1 MNTHKHAR
9 LTFLRRL
16 EMVQQLI
23 AHQVCVPEA
32 ARAYGVT
39 APTVRK
45 WLGRFLAQGQAGLA
59 DASSR
64 PTVSPRAIAPAKALA
79 IVELRRKRLTQARI
93 AQALGVSAS
102 TVSRVLA
109 RAGLSH
115 LADLE
120 PAEPV
125 VRYEHQAPGDLL
137 HIDIK
142 KLGRIQRPGH
152 RVTGNRRD
160 TVEGA
165 GWDFVFV
172 AIDDHARVAFTDIHP
187 DERFPSAV
195 QFLKDAVAYYQRL
208 GVTIQ
213 RLLTDNGSAFRS
225 RAFAALCHELGIKH
239 RFTRPYRPQTNGKA
253 ERFIQSAL
261 REWAYAHTYQ
271 NSQHRADAMKS
282 WLHHYNWHRPHHRA
296 RCTHLQTQPGRI
308 QPIDS
313 SQLEA
318 VRVADVQRQVLAD
331 VGAVPIAQ
339 IRVGAM
345 RPHVQR
351 RAGTQLPAAAGQFG
365 IVRLAAEIDRVVVRE
380 LVQVRGADIRTQG
393 RAAGQGEIP
402 AGAHAGPPLHRRL
415 AAARVDHLRLR
426 LDEPALR
433 QLEVIAGLGT
443 ARIRCMRYIVV
454 VVAQPQ
460 RQVERHGLVDT
471 PQLADRID
479 VEPAVVHIS
488 QVRAQEPAF
497 DPAVH
502 DVVVIHAGARDA
514 GVGAQIEP
522 PRVQAPAMVGA
533 QRQVLHAQVE
543 RRCVRRI
550 DLEAVRAAARPEGAL
565 VVAAAQ
571 IALALRQGS
580 HLGVEQQHRCALP
593 HRHRPRAAR
602 GDLGP
607 YRLLHLPARLP
618 FEFALQPR
626 TLRRRQRRQP
636 LRDLPGCQR
645 LHILPQLRIRQA

>member
-59 DASSR
+59 DASCLADASSR

-93 AQALGVSAS
+93 ASLGVSAS

-109 RAGLSH
+109 RRLS
-115 LADLE
+115 
-120 PAEPV
+120 PWPPGAEPGAH
-125 VRYEHQAPGDLL
+125 EHQAPGDLL

-282 WLHHYNWHRPHHRA
+282 WLHHYNWHRPH
-296 RCTHLQTQPGRI
+296 QGIGR
-308 QPIDS
+308 
-313 SQLEA
+313 
-318 VRVADVQRQVLAD
+318 
-331 VGAVPIAQ
+331 AVPIS
-339 IRVGAM
+339 
-345 RPHVQR
+345 
-351 RAGTQLPAAAGQFG
+351 
-365 IVRLAAEIDRVVVRE
+365 RLN
-380 LVQVRGADIRTQG
+380 
-393 RAAGQGEIP
+393 
-402 AGAHAGPPLHRRL
+402 
-415 AAARVDHLRLR
+415 
-426 LDEPALR
+426 LDEYNL
-433 QLEVIAGLGT
+433 LT
-443 ARIRCMRYIVV
+443 
-454 VVAQPQ
+454 
-460 RQVERHGLVDT
+460 
-471 PQLADRID
+471 
-479 VEPAVVHIS
+479 VHS
-488 QVRAQEPAF
+488 
-497 DPAVH
+497 
-502 DVVVIHAGARDA
+502 
-514 GVGAQIEP
+514 
-522 PRVQAPAMVGA
+522 
-533 QRQVLHAQVE
+533 
-543 RRCVRRI
+543 
-550 DLEAVRAAARPEGAL
+550 
-565 VVAAAQ
+565 
-571 IALALRQGS
+571 
-580 HLGVEQQHRCALP
+580 
-593 HRHRPRAAR
+593 
-602 GDLGP
+602 
-607 YRLLHLPARLP
+607 
-618 FEFALQPR
+618 
-626 TLRRRQRRQP
+626 
-636 LRDLPGCQR
+636 
-645 LHILPQLRIRQA
+645 